1 MKPEPRTRSIAWAV
15 TMLVVVGLA
24 MLVVFAPLVAA
35 VVFVVC
41 VTIVAVLTAGQGGFW
56 SGVRVFIKEILFGW

>member
-1 MKPEPRTRSIAWAV
+1 
-15 TMLVVVGLA
+15 MLGVVGLA